1 MDPAGVNAAPGW
13 VAAIPCDDACLR
25 RLRQALAS
33 HVGGLPSTFWWLW
46 GGAFLS
52 AVATFVFPFLAVFL
66 TARGLPPAAAG
77 LVVSLFGVGAVVAG
91 PLAGAL
97 ADRIGRRPT
106 ILAALLASAA
116 SAVWLAF
123 LSAPPAIAV
132 AVLAFG
138 VTSQSLHAPFMAT
151 IADVVP
157 LEHRARAY
165 GLAYWANNVGIGVSL
180 LAGGL
185 LASRGWALPF
195 LLDAA
200 TTLLF
205 SAVVFLRV
213 PETRPPSAPARPTV
227 EEPRG
232 FGAVLRDRVFTAFLA
247 LHVLFAVAFWQFQTS
262 MPIGMTRQG
271 FSPAAFG
278 AVLAVNTAL
287 IALLQPW
294 SAPLLGR
301 LAPGHVLA
309 AAAVLVGAGLGSYAF
324 CRTALHYAA
333 ATAVWSLGEI
343 AYMPVASA
351 LVAELAPPDLRG
363 RYTGSYGTAF
373 GVSSFVAA
381 ALGPATFQAFGA
393 GTLWASCLCACLA
406 AAAGQLLLGRARAAA
421 GHRILAPP

>member
-1 MDPAGVNAAPGW
+1 M
-13 VAAIPCDDACLR
+13 R
-25 RLRQALAS
+25 RIRQALAS

-52 AVATFVFPFLAVFL
+52 ALATFVFPFLAVFL
-66 TARGLPPAAAG
+66 TARGLSPASAG
-77 LVVSLFGVGAVVAG
+77 LVVSLFGVGGVVAG

-106 ILAALLASAA
+106 MLAALLGAAS

-123 LSAPPAIAV
+123 LSTLPAIAA

-138 VTSQSLHAPFMAT
+138 VTSQSIHAPFMAT

-157 LEHRARAY
+157 AEHRTRAY
-165 GLAYWANNVGIGVSL
+165 GLAYWGNNAGVGVSL

-195 LLDAA
+195 LIDAA

-205 SAVVFLRV
+205 AAVVFKRV
-213 PETRPPSAPARPTV
+213 PETRPPGAPAPPGGG
-227 EEPRG
+227 EFRG
-232 FGAVLRDRVFTAFLA
+232 FGAVLRDRIFTAFLS
-247 LHVLFAVAFWQFQTS
+247 LHVLFLVAFWQFQTS

-287 IALLQPW
+287 VALVQPW
-294 SAPLLGR
+294 SARFLAR
-301 LAPGHVLA
+301 FAPGHVLA

-324 CRTALHYAA
+324 CRTALQYAA

-373 GVSSFVAA
+373 SVSSFVAA
-381 ALGPATFQAFGA
+381 ALGPATLQAFGA
-393 GTLWASCLCACLA
+393 GALWTCCLGACVA
-406 AAAGQLLLGRARAAA
+406 AAAGQLLLGRARAT
-421 GHRILAPP
+421 GHRIGAPPVERPAP